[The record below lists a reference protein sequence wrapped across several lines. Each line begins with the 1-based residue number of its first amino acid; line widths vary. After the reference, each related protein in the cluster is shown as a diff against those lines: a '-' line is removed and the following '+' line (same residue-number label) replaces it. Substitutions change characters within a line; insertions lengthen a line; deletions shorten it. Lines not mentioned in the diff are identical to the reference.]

1 MASVAQLE
9 KLHQIERIFYVETS
23 LEAAVA
29 GERVRQLIELT
40 ERTISRRAN
49 LRDDRRR
56 LRQISEILEE
66 RKNALKL
73 MERKDWVDPS
83 VTETVNVDS
92 TVRLNIGGLMFQVKK
107 SVLMRD
113 PTSTLAKLCGSD
125 AIVLAARDSDGT
137 FVFDRDWWIFRY
149 ILRFLR
155 DGSLPEDRALL
166 AQIYRE
172 AAYWV
177 RDYTSFLIF
186 GFVNILI
193 ILFVPFFILGSC

>member
-177 RDYTSFLIF
+177 RD
-186 GFVNILI
+186 
-193 ILFVPFFILGSC
+193 